1 MNIMKRVL
9 IIAVVFFAFQKSD
22 LYAQDLNGVAT
33 YKWSREVNFQT
44 DQKMGEEMKKQM
56 KEQLRKQFEREFILA
71 FSVTKSLYSEN
82 KKLEAP
88 PKPSKNGMVIK
99 VRQDKV
105 VLFKDIKT

>member
-1 MNIMKRVL
+1 MNTMKRIL
-9 IIAVVFFAFQKSD
+9 IIAVVFIAFAEVK
-22 LYAQDLNGVAT
+22 LYAQDLSGVVT

-82 KKLEAP
+82 EKLEAP
-88 PKPSKNGMVIK
+88 PTPSNNGMVIK

-105 VLFKDIKT
+105 VLFKDIK